1 MGNKQIRRLTLLVAF
16 LIMASQVID
25 VNAQSNR
32 TVTNQTR
39 TTSSRDEAT
48 EALAN
53 AIGGLFKKKNKDK
66 DKEDSKKEKKEKKKK
81 KNDKNVENEQIAEE
95 QQNQEPTPLAEDEV
109 ALIVSGDGFTKEEA
123 TKAALRSAI
132 ELAFGTFV
140 SSNTKILNDEIVKDE
155 VITVSS
161 GNVRNYKYISEREEN
176 GKYYVTMQTTVSVG
190 KLIEYTKS
198 KGASAE
204 LAGATFAM
212 NMKIKKMQEDNIL
225 RTLNMLKEQVK
236 PLLNNCYSF
245 EDIKVGEPKEV
256 ERRIFK
262 EDFELLY
269 NGGSYT
275 KWDERLG
282 IKSVLV
288 PLRIYVKPNNNLI
301 QARNIV
307 NNTAKAL
314 AEHCT
319 RDDFRNISPS
329 TPRNYDCNG
338 GYSGRSYYPNIKT
351 APKSTAEVPNNVEV
365 SDDVIKE
372 AYIEDLVKNYIEM
385 YIPLKNLFNFKII
398 DNLGEYTYCSLKF
411 TKEGSFSDLN
421 TASKKRLDYI
431 SDVDI
436 YDTEEIYR
444 SSEKQSIQ
452 DDLLRFE
459 QYKSAPEKDPSYRGR
474 FHYRDY
480 YIPKGYLMTGVDKN
494 HKAIYPVDC
503 PYFSDSNDDKYTWTY
518 QCRVMEG
525 YRDVVAYVIDVDLWY
540 TLDDI
545 SKISEIKVITTN
557 E

>member
-1 MGNKQIRRLTLLVAF
+1 MGNKQIRRLTMLVAI

-32 TVTNQTR
+32 TVINQPR
-39 TTSSRDEAT
+39 TTSSRDEAA

-81 KNDKNVENEQIAEE
+81 NNDKNAENEQITEE

-225 RTLNMLKEQVK
+225 RTLNMLKKQVK

-245 EDIKVGEPKEV
+245 EDIKVGEPK
-256 ERRIFK
+256 
-262 EDFELLY
+262 
-269 NGGSYT
+269 G
-275 KWDERLG
+275 DE
-282 IKSVLV
+282 KSAYV
-288 PLRIYVKPNNNLI
+288 PLRIYVKPNNNLK

-307 NNTAKAL
+307 NNTVKAL

-319 RDDFRNISPS
+319 QDDFRNIWPIVG
-329 TPRNYDCNG
+329 NDYDCNG
-338 GYSGRSYYPNIKT
+338 GYSGSSDYIEIFT
-351 APKSTAEVPNNVEV
+351 APKSAAEV
-365 SDDVIKE
+365 SDNVIKE
-372 AYIEDLVKNYIEM
+372 AYIDNLAKNYIER
-385 YIPLKNLFNFKII
+385 YIPLNNLFNFKII
-398 DNLGEYTYCSLKF
+398 DNLGEYTYSSLKF
-411 TKEGSFSDLN
+411 TKEGSFTDLN
-421 TASKKRLDYI
+421 TASKKRLCDI
-431 SDVDI
+431 SDVLI
-436 YDTEEIYR
+436 YDTEEIYH
-444 SSEKQSIQ
+444 SAEIAGKHSIQ
-452 DDLLRFE
+452 DDLRSFE
-459 QYKSAPEKDPSYRGR
+459 QYKSDPKKRPSYRGG
-474 FHYRDY
+474 FHYSDY

-503 PYFSDSNDDKYTWTY
+503 PYFSDSNDDRYTWTY

-525 YRDVVAYVIDVDLWY
+525 YRDVVAYVIDMGLLY
-540 TLDDI
+540 TLDEI
-545 SKISEIKVITTN
+545 SKISDIKVITTN